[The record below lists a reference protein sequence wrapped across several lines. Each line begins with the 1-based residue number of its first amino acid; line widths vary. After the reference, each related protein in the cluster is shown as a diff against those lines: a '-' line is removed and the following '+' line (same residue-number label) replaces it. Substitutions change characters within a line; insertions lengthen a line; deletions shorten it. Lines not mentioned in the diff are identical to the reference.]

1 MKKNTYPFARL
12 FIRLAVILA
21 LLVFISGIGL
31 ALNAFLMMQSQ
42 LAEVKYQPD
51 PTLEQQAKNLEKSYL
66 GTQKRVLRSLDA
78 TSFPQSVRIVDF
90 QSTLPLAQKAGDMQ
104 KATVYYSLA
113 EETSG
118 SIVAI
123 KEYHIAEF
131 VNALRGLQKTLL
143 DNAAKLRAQY
153 AQKSQN
159 QQSALPQQ
167 TTPTTQTTSNSGKDG
182 YFRIFADAP
191 QQDQSRFALIKEI
204 KEIVDALNAK
214 SSKDESRDQ
223 LRRASIY
230 LARAESLL
238 DLLDK
243 KNEDQNPQTQNQP
256 VTAQEQE
263 AQLVSKSEREAQ
275 RLDRVITAVQ
285 ESLYSNWVAE
295 LDAQKL
301 ESDSKTDMQRA
312 ETAKEKAKT
321 ILLGSIQQ
329 MVMYLVASM
338 ALAFVIMV
346 VADFMSAFLN
356 LSNNSDVLVINTN
369 QNH

>member
-78 TSFPQSVRIVDF
+78 TAFPQSVKIVDF
-90 QSTLPLAQKAGDMQ
+90 QSTLPLAQKSGDMQ
-104 KATVYYSLA
+104 KANVYYSLA
-113 EETSG
+113 EETSS
-118 SIVAI
+118 SIEAI

-143 DNAAKLRAQY
+143 ENAAKLRTQY

-159 QQSALPQQ
+159 QQAALPQQ
-167 TTPTTQTTSNSGKDG
+167 TTPSTQTTNNSSKEG
-182 YFRIFADAP
+182 YFRIYIDAP
-191 QQDQSRFALIKEI
+191 QQDQSRFARIKEI
-204 KEIVDALNAK
+204 KAYLDSLSATSA
-214 SSKDESRDQ
+214 KDESRDQ

-238 DLLDK
+238 DFLDK
-243 KNEDQNPQTQNQP
+243 KNEDTNPQIQNQAA
-256 VTAQEQE
+256 TMQEQE
-263 AQLVSKSEREAQ
+263 AQLVSKSERVAQ
-275 RLDRVITAVQ
+275 ELDQIITVVQ
-285 ESLYSNWVAE
+285 ESLYSDWVAQR
-295 LDAQKL
+295 DAQKL
-301 ESDSKTDMQRA
+301 ESDAKLDLTRA
-312 ETAKEKAKT
+312 KKAKDQAKT
-321 ILLGSIQQ
+321 IQLSSIQL
-329 MVMYLVASM
+329 MAMYLIASM
-338 ALAFVIMV
+338 ALAFIIMV

-356 LSNNSDVLVINTN
+356 LSNNSDTLVINTN
-369 QNH
+369 K